1 MADDTVIL
9 RNYSGCDEVNDG
21 GISYRVDKWGCVR
34 VPEAAVAPLLRTGG
48 FHRARPDDPSAIH
61 SSLSDVE
68 EVVWHLKPGRV
79 RDTLMSLVSN
89 TNQLNFLAERARP
102 TVKII

>member
-21 GISYRVDKWGCVR
+21 GVSYRVNKWGCVR

-48 FHRARPDDPSAIH
+48 FHRASPNDPSAIH
-61 SSLSDVE
+61 STLEDVE
-68 EVVWHLKPGRV
+68 AAVWSLPLSVARS
-79 RDTLMSLVSN
+79 TLLALVTN